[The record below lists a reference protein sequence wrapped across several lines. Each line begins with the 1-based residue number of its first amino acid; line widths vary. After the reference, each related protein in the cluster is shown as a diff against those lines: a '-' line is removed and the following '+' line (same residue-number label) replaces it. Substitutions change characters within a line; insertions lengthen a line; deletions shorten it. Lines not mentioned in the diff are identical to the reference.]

1 MRLRL
6 CLTPVLLIECN
17 MTTPE
22 SMPSG
27 APAAAADVAPAA
39 PAAPAVPA
47 VPAVPAEP
55 AEPAALERERARRE
69 YEAAF
74 ERERRGIDTA
84 MEGDMAWRT

>member
-27 APAAAADVAPAA
+27 APAAAAEVAPAA
-39 PAAPAVPA
+39 PAAPAA
-47 VPAVPAEP
+47 QEA
-55 AEPAALERERARRE
+55 PAAPVAPAPAPADSNACKVSWNLLVTGR
-69 YEAAF
+69 
-74 ERERRGIDTA
+74 
-84 MEGDMAWRT
+84 